1 MPKQTDFLS
10 VLGDDVKRLR
20 ADRSQKETAD
30 AAAMTQSRLS
40 DIEAGKVNLTISK
53 LLDSAAALKKSLII
67 KFQKIP
73 FT

>member
-30 AAAMTQSRLS
+30 AADMTQSRLS

-53 LLDSAAALKKSLII
+53 LLDIAAALKKSLII